1 MIHSRFFPL
10 CILHYIIPVLHSLLP
25 LLNPSRPLPATER
38 NFKMINDRREHG
50 RLTIDPT
57 IFVRLNE
64 KQGGLLFD
72 ISEGGLAFDGL
83 TPKSRTAPIS
93 LNFHLPATNT
103 TIEARARMVWIDRW
117 NHRIGVRFL
126 DLPEISRG
134 QLRDWLSASAIS
146 HTGHWQK
153 EPPVP
158 AAEPRLQV
166 VPSLFTTTALRNSVP
181 AKAAQPRRL
190 DGLFWGLVFIS
201 STLFLFAFLMSR
213 TQQPSE
219 AQQIATVSTPSAAA
233 SEPAPAP
240 PAPALVPPPKSPIV
254 LTPPASAP
262 SAPASTHW
270 QLPRLAAS
278 AGNFVLQVG
287 AMTEESNAVQ
297 LSNDLAKRN
306 IQAFVRKRPGD
317 RFFRVNVGPYSDAA
331 SARAVQRQLESQ
343 GFTAILKSQ
352 PPR

>member
-1 MIHSRFFPL
+1 MTMDS
-10 CILHYIIPVLHSLLP
+10 S
-25 LLNPSRPLPATER
+25 
-38 NFKMINDRREHG
+38 
-50 RLTIDPT
+50 

-72 ISEGGLAFDGL
+72 LSEGGLAFDGL

-126 DLPEISRG
+126 DLPEFSRR
-134 QLRDWLSASAIS
+134 QLRDWLSSSAVS

-153 EPPVP
+153 ETPSP
-158 AAEPRLQV
+158 AVEPRLQV
-166 VPSLFTTTALRNSVP
+166 VPSLLPDTAFRNSVL
-181 AKAAQPRRL
+181 AEARQPRHF
-190 DGLFWGLVFIS
+190 DGLFWGLVFLS
-201 STLFLFAFLMSR
+201 STLFLVAFLMSR

-219 AQQIATVSTPSAAA
+219 AQRIAPVSTPSAAA

-240 PAPALVPPPKSPIV
+240 VPSPIV
-254 LTPPASAP
+254 STPAVSSP
-262 SAPASTHW
+262 SASISTHW
-270 QLPRLAAS
+270 QLPHQAAN

-287 AMTEESNAVQ
+287 AMREESNAVQ
-297 LSNDLAKRN
+297 LSADLAKRN
-306 IQAFVRKRPGD
+306 FQSFVLKRPGD
-317 RFFRVNVGPYSDAA
+317 HLFRVNVGPYSDAA
-331 SARAVQRQLESQ
+331 AARAVQLQLESQ

>member
-1 MIHSRFFPL
+1 
-10 CILHYIIPVLHSLLP
+10 LHYINPVLHSVLP
-25 LLNPSRPLPATER
+25 LPNPSRPLPAIER
-38 NFKMINDRREHG
+38 NFKMINDRREHS
-50 RLTIDPT
+50 RMTMDSS

-72 ISEGGLAFDGL
+72 LSEGGLAFDGL

-126 DLPEISRG
+126 DLPEFSRR

-153 EPPVP
+153 ETPIP

-166 VPSLFTTTALRNSVP
+166 VPSLLPDTAFRNSVP
-181 AKAAQPRRL
+181 AKNQQPRHL
-190 DGLFWGLVFIS
+190 DGLFWGLVFLS
-201 STLFLFAFLMSR
+201 STLFLVAFLMSR

-219 AQQIATVSTPSAAA
+219 AQRIATVSTPSAAA
-233 SEPAPAP
+233 SEPAPTP
-240 PAPALVPPPKSPIV
+240 PAPAPVPSPQSPIV
-254 LTPPASAP
+254 STPPASTPPASSP
-262 SAPASTHW
+262 SASISTHW
-270 QLPRLAAS
+270 QLPHQAAN

-287 AMTEESNAVQ
+287 AMREESNAVQ
-297 LSNDLAKRN
+297 LSTDLAKRN
-306 IQAFVRKRPGD
+306 FQSFVLKRPGD
-317 RFFRVNVGPYSDAA
+317 HLFRVNVGPYSDAA
-331 SARAVQRQLESQ
+331 AARAVERQLESQ